1 MAGHTNSGHERGWG
15 VADRI
20 GIIGLGIMGSAYARN
35 LSAAG
40 WEIIGYDVDEGRYE
54 ALGNARV
61 TRAASPGE
69 VAGQVDRIITSLP
82 TPAALAAVA
91 GELAG
96 AGHKVVVADTCTLRI
111 SDKEAARDV
120 LAKTGV
126 IMLDTPVS
134 GTGHQAAAGDLVVFG
149 SGEQSAFERVRPAF
163 EKMGRLVHYLG
174 EFGNGSKMK
183 FIANLLVAI
192 HNVSAAE
199 AITFGI
205 KAGIDPKTVYDVI
218 STSAGTSRMFEIRG
232 PMMVEGVYDRNVSA
246 THRLMQKDLSV
257 ILDYAAQ
264 IACPTPLLHLA
275 ADIHL
280 AAVAQ
285 GFEFEDTGSVC
296 AVTDRLAGVK
306 R

>member
-1 MAGHTNSGHERGWG
+1 MAEQ
-15 VADRI
+15 I
-20 GIIGLGIMGSAYARN
+20 GIIGLGIMGGAYAKN

-40 WEIIGYDVDEGRYE
+40 MEIIGFDVDESRFE

-61 TRAASPGE
+61 TRASSPADVASK
-69 VAGQVDRIITSLP
+69 VDRIITSLP
-82 TPAALAAVA
+82 NPAALHAVA
-91 GELAG
+91 AEIAG
-96 AGHKVVVADTCTLRI
+96 AGNKVIIADTCTLKI

-120 LAKTGV
+120 FEKAGV

-149 SGEQSAFERVRPAF
+149 SGDEAAFERMRPAF

-174 EFGNGSKMK
+174 EFGTGSKMK
-183 FIANLLVAI
+183 FVANLLVAI
-192 HNVSAAE
+192 HNVSSAE

-205 KAGIDPKTVYDVI
+205 KAGIDPQTVYDVI

-232 PMMVEGVYDRNVSA
+232 PMMVEGVYDENVSA

-264 IACPTPLLHLA
+264 IACPTPLLNLA
-275 ADIHL
+275 ADMHL
-280 AAVAQ
+280 SAVAQ
-285 GFEFEDTGSVC
+285 GFEFEDTASVC